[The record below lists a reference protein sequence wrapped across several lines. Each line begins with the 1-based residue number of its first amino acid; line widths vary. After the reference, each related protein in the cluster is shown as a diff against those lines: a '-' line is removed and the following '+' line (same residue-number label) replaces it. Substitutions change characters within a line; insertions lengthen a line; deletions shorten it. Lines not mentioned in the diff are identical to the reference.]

1 MSSDLD
7 IALARLAR
15 ALETR
20 QKRRERSRATACDR
34 GASSPLG
41 TAGDLQTGRN
51 RNASDSES
59 DPQPDG
65 WVDRFLDE

>member
-20 QKRRERSRATACDR
+20 QKRPRATAQDSGADLPLPAGDTG
-34 GASSPLG
+34 GAS
-41 TAGDLQTGRN
+41 
-51 RNASDSES
+51 
-59 DPQPDG
+59 QPVAKPARSTTDADG

>member
-20 QKRRERSRATACDR
+20 QKRPRATAQDS
-34 GASSPLG
+34 GADLPLPAGAGG
-41 TAGDLQTGRN
+41 TGG
-51 RNASDSES
+51 
-59 DPQPDG
+59 DPQPVAEPARSTTDADG